1 MRLRHT
7 CCAYAASYLACW
19 PTLQR
24 VCPALRDVDFA
35 PSKLRYDRR
44 SARRVR
50 VHARRRDDDE
60 DATILV

>member
-35 PSKLRYDRR
+35 TTELPSVAA
-44 SARRVR
+44 AR
-50 VHARRRDDDE
+50 
-60 DATILV
+60 DAYEAIRIATS

>member
-35 PSKLRYDRR
+35 TSKLRSIAAARDAYEPSKERTTVEPRR
-44 SARRVR
+44 WCSR
-50 VHARRRDDDE
+50 
-60 DATILV
+60 

>member
-1 MRLRHT
+1 MRERCSTVNQRTNARPLLAGQWLLDQNTVR
-7 CCAYAASYLACW
+7 AALK
-19 PTLQR
+19 PVL
-24 VCPALRDVDFA
+24 
-35 PSKLRYDRR
+35 R